1 MNSLFLNF
9 WKERNSRPGYYG
21 KATVAGITVNVHKG
35 VYSPDPKCTHA
46 TTLLTNI
53 VSDFTGKSVLDLGT
67 GSGFLAIYAAKHG
80 ATRCTAVDIQT
91 EAVENA
97 RENVANFDLSG
108 VIEVFESDLFDKV
121 TRKYDVI
128 LANLPIMDPEWTDL
142 NQFANRVN
150 QRFFDELDSKL
161 EADGKAYISST
172 SWGDLPELKR
182 MIVESGYQY
191 KIHSE
196 ELPDAVWYIFELSRP
211 NDRL

>member
-46 TTLLTNI
+46 TTLLTKI
-53 VSDFTGKSVLDLGT
+53 LTDFTGKKVLDLGT
-67 GSGFLAIYAAKHG
+67 GCGFLAIYAVRHG
-80 ATRCTAVDIQT
+80 ATKCTAVDIQP

-97 RENVANFDLSG
+97 RENVADFRLNE
-108 VIEVFESDLFDKV
+108 VIDVFESDLFDAVKG
-121 TRKYDVI
+121 KYDVV

-142 NQFANRVN
+142 NQFANSVN
-150 QRFFDELDSKL
+150 QRFFNELDSKL
-161 EADGKAYISST
+161 APGGKAYISST

-182 MIVESGYQY
+182 MIAESGFQFKVY
-191 KIHSE
+191 SD
-196 ELPDAVWYIFELSRP
+196 ELPDAIWYVFELTRSA
-211 NDRL
+211 DL